1 MYKHRNPS
9 LIPLKF
15 FFSSKDCLFLQQY
28 LSIIDLIKMTKLFLI
43 LLTLITTVLSSLNLN
58 AQLEFP
64 EDKVSWKFSVEQS
77 GEEATIIATITMVE
91 HWHIYAVHIPEGS
104 FTLPTEL
111 NLKPSSDFKLIGKIT
126 EPKPI
131 FVHDDLADEDLY
143 FHSNTIVLKQ
153 KIRILTPKDF
163 TVKGVFAFQT
173 CDDTHCLPPHE
184 VEFEVKV
191 KGARR
196 SAVEAPPDE
205 ITETNNEN
213 EETNNESIAPEDEN
227 NSDSTVAATS
237 QDENTETHS
246 SENESTTVTE
256 SEINDESEDSESKSM
271 WTIFIIAFAS
281 GLAALLTPCVFPMIP
296 MTVSFFTK
304 QSKSKAEGIK
314 NAIIFGISIIVIF
327 TLLGTVV
334 TAIFGS
340 DSLNAMSTNVW
351 FNLIFFVLLVVFA
364 VSFMGAFEIRL
375 PTSWLNKADS
385 KADKGGLIGIFFMA
399 LALALVSFSCT
410 GPIIGSLLVESATM
424 GGYAPAIGMFG
435 FSLALALPFTLFA
448 AFPGWLNSLPKSGG
462 WLNTVKVVLGFL
474 ELALAFKFLSNA
486 DLVVQGHMLERELFL
501 AIWIGIFGVL
511 ALYLFGK
518 ISLPHDDKV
527 ERLSVGR
534 ALFGTTVVIFVI
546 YLIPGLWGAPRKIIS
561 GFPPPM
567 SYSESPMG
575 LGGSGGGH
583 SSSSSE
589 IVEGMHAGEH
599 GIMLFHDYD
608 LGIAYAQKVGKPVL
622 LDFTGYACVNC
633 RRMESNVWGA
643 PVVLDILKN
652 KVVMIS
658 LYVDDKTKL
667 PKEEQITVQVTD
679 KITRNLKSYGNK
691 WSHLQATRYQT
702 NSQPYYRMLGPDL
715 EDLENGS
722 ADYQDHGTPE
732 AFEKWLSKGLELYK
746 K

>member
-1 MYKHRNPS
+1 MKNT
-9 LIPLKF
+9 F
-15 FFSSKDCLFLQQY
+15 
-28 LSIIDLIKMTKLFLI
+28 
-43 LLTLITTVLSSLNLN
+43 LTLLMVIFSTVISSLSLN

-111 NLKPSSDFKLIGKIT
+111 NLKPSPNFELIGKVT

-131 FVHDDLADEDLY
+131 FKHDDLADEDLY
-143 FHSNTIVLKQ
+143 YHSNTVKLKQ

-163 TVKGVFAFQT
+163 TIKGVFVFQT

-184 VEFEVKV
+184 VDFEVNV

-196 SAVEAPPDE
+196 EVSAKDDDNTVETV
-205 ITETNNEN
+205 ITEKN
-213 EETNNESIAPEDEN
+213 EENATEPDTVIIKDSIVNNDKI
-227 NSDSTVAATS
+227 DSK
-237 QDENTETHS
+237 QDE
-246 SENESTTVTE
+246 ESNVTIAA
-256 SEINDESEDSESKSM
+256 EIDNNDDNNDKKNESKSM

-304 QSKSKAEGIK
+304 QSKTKVEGIR

-334 TAIFGS
+334 TWIFGS

-351 FNLIFFVLLVVFA
+351 FNLIFFFLLVIFA
-364 VSFMGAFEIRL
+364 ISFLGAFEIRL
-375 PTSWLNKADS
+375 PNSWLNKADA

-424 GGYAPAIGMFG
+424 GGLAPAIGMFG

-448 AFPGWLNSLPKSGG
+448 AFPGWMNSLPKSGG

-486 DLVVQGHMLERELFL
+486 DLVVQGHFLERELFL

-518 ISLPHDDKV
+518 ITLPHDDKV

-534 ALFGTTVVIFVI
+534 ALFGTTVLIFVI
-546 YLIPGLWGAPRKIIS
+546 YLIPGLWGAPLKIIS

-575 LGGSGGGH
+575 FGGSEASIH
-583 SSSSSE
+583 SSNNE
-589 IVEGMHAGEH
+589 VVEGMHAGEH

-608 LGIAYAQKVGKPVL
+608 LGVAYAQKVGKPVL

-633 RRMESNVWGA
+633 RRMESNVWGD

-658 LYVDDKTKL
+658 LYVDDKTEL

-679 KITRNLKSYGNK
+679 KITRDLITYGNK
-691 WSHLQATRYQT
+691 WSHLQATRYQN
-702 NSQPYYRMLGPDL
+702 NSQPYYRMLGPEL

-722 ADYQDHGTPE
+722 ANYRDHGTPE
-732 AFEKWLSKGLELYK
+732 LFEKWLSEGLKLYNK
-746 K
+746 KK

>member
-1 MYKHRNPS
+1 MKKTFLFLLLTFAAN
-9 LIPLKF
+9 L
-15 FFSSKDCLFLQQY
+15 FFSLESK
-28 LSIIDLIKMTKLFLI
+28 
-43 LLTLITTVLSSLNLN
+43 

-64 EDKVSWKFSVEQS
+64 EDKVSWKYTVEQS

-111 NLKPSSDFKLIGKIT
+111 NLAPSSNFKLIGKVT

-131 FVHDDLADEDLY
+131 FEHDELADEDLY
-143 FHSNTIVLKQ
+143 YHSKTIQLKQ
-153 KIRILTPKDF
+153 KIKILSTKNF
-163 TVKGVFAFQT
+163 KIKGVFAFQT

-191 KGARR
+191 KGAEKEIIEEDIIIIEED
-196 SAVEAPPDE
+196 VI
-205 ITETNNEN
+205 ITEEDTTVIVT
-213 EETNNESIAPEDEN
+213 EEVIIEKVIPESN
-227 NSDSTVAATS
+227 NSDASVIT
-237 QDENTETHS
+237 S
-246 SENESTTVTE
+246 SE
-256 SEINDESEDSESKSM
+256 EDSDEGGSSKSM
-271 WTIFIIAFAS
+271 WTIFFLAFAS
-281 GLAALLTPCVFPMIP
+281 GFAALLTPCVFPMIP

-304 QSKSKAEGIK
+304 QSKSKAQGIR
-314 NAIIFGISIIVIF
+314 NAVIFGISIILIYI
-327 TLLGTVV
+327 LLGTVV
-334 TAIFGS
+334 TGVFGS
-340 DSLNAMSTNVW
+340 DALNAMSTNFW
-351 FNLIFFVLLVVFA
+351 FNIIFFLILVVFA
-364 VSFMGAFEIRL
+364 ISFLGAFEIRL
-375 PTSWLNKADS
+375 PNSWLNKADS
-385 KADKGGLIGIFFMA
+385 KADKGGLVGIFFMA

-410 GPIIGSLLVESATM
+410 GPIVGSLLVESATI
-424 GGYAPAIGMFG
+424 GGLAPLVGMFG

-448 AFPGWLNSLPKSGG
+448 AFPGWMNSLPKSGG

-501 AIWIGIFGVL
+501 AIWIGLFGIL

-518 ISLPHDDKV
+518 ITLPHDDKI

-534 ALFGTTVVIFVI
+534 TLFGTTVVIFVI
-546 YLIPGLWGAPRKIIS
+546 YLIPGLWGAPLKIIS

-567 SYSESPMG
+567 SYSESPLG
-575 LGGSGGGH
+575 LGGGGGNSH
-583 SSSSSE
+583 SSSAE
-589 IVEGMHAGEH
+589 IVEGMHMGEH

-608 LGIAYAQKVGKPVL
+608 QGVAYAQKVGKPVL

-633 RRMESNVWGA
+633 RRMESNVWGD

-658 LYVDDKTKL
+658 LYVDDKTEL

-679 KITRNLKSYGNK
+679 KITRNLKTFGNK

-702 NSQPYYRMLGPDL
+702 NSQPYYRMLGPEL
-715 EDLENGS
+715 EDLSNGS

-732 AFEKWLSKGLELYK
+732 LFEKWLLEGLELYK

>member
-1 MYKHRNPS
+1 MKKTFLFIALAFIAN
-9 LIPLKF
+9 LFFVNELK
-15 FFSSKDCLFLQQY
+15 
-28 LSIIDLIKMTKLFLI
+28 
-43 LLTLITTVLSSLNLN
+43 

-64 EDKVSWKFSVEQS
+64 EDKVSWEFSVEQS

-111 NLKPSSDFKLIGKIT
+111 NLQPSPNFKLIGKVT

-131 FVHDDLADEDLY
+131 FHHDELADEDLY
-143 FHSNTIVLKQ
+143 YHSNTVKLKQ

-184 VEFEVKV
+184 VEFEVNV

-196 SAVEAPPDE
+196 DAS
-205 ITETNNEN
+205 TENTSKSTE
-213 EETNNESIAPEDEN
+213 EETTAIVKE
-227 NSDSTVAATS
+227 TVEETPTDTIKEEV
-237 QDENTETHS
+237 QTENTETASTKAES
-246 SENESTTVTE
+246 SVDNEIKEENDS
-256 SEINDESEDSESKSM
+256 NKDEESKSL
-271 WTIFIIAFAS
+271 WAIFLVAFGS
-281 GLAALLTPCVFPMIP
+281 GFIALLTPCVFPMIP

-304 QSKSKAEGIK
+304 QSKTKSQGIR

-351 FNLIFFVLLVVFA
+351 FNLIFFFLLVIFA
-364 VSFMGAFEIRL
+364 ISFMGAFEIRL
-375 PTSWLNKADS
+375 PNSWLNKADS

-410 GPIIGSLLVESATM
+410 GPIVGTLLVQSATL
-424 GGYAPAIGMFG
+424 GGLAPAIGMFG

-462 WLNTVKVVLGFL
+462 WLNTVKVVLGLL

-486 DLVVQGHMLERELFL
+486 DLVVQGHFLERELFL
-501 AIWIGIFGVL
+501 AIWIGIFAVL

-518 ISLPHDDKV
+518 ITLPHDDKV

-534 ALFGTTVVIFVI
+534 ALFGTGVLIFVI
-546 YLIPGLWGAPRKIIS
+546 YLIPGLWGAPLKIIS

-567 SYSESPMG
+567 SYSESPQG
-575 LGGSGGGH
+575 FGGSGGGSNGH
-583 SSSSSE
+583 ASSNE
-589 IVEGMHAGEH
+589 IVEGMHLGEH

-608 LGIAYAQKVGKPVL
+608 LGVAYAQKVGKPVL

-633 RRMESNVWGA
+633 RRMESNVWGDPA
-643 PVVLDILKN
+643 VLDILKN

-658 LYVDDKTKL
+658 LYVDDKTEL

-679 KITRNLKSYGNK
+679 KISRNLKTFGNK
-691 WSHLQATRYQT
+691 WSHMQATKYQT
-702 NSQPYYRMLGPDL
+702 NSQPYYRMLGPNL

-722 ADYQDHGTPE
+722 ADYNNHGEPQL
-732 AFEKWLSKGLELYK
+732 FKKWLSEGLELYK
-746 K
+746 KGK

>member
-1 MYKHRNPS
+1 MKKTFLFLLLTFAAN
-9 LIPLKF
+9 L
-15 FFSSKDCLFLQQY
+15 FFSLESK
-28 LSIIDLIKMTKLFLI
+28 
-43 LLTLITTVLSSLNLN
+43 

-91 HWHIYAVHIPEGS
+91 HWHIYAVHIPDGS
-104 FTLPTEL
+104 FTLPTEI
-111 NLKPSSDFKLIGKIT
+111 NLEPSSDFKLIGKVI

-131 FVHDDLADEDLY
+131 FEHDDLADEDLY
-143 FHSNTIVLKQ
+143 YHSNTIQLKQ

-163 TVKGVFAFQT
+163 TVKGAFTFQT

-184 VEFEVKV
+184 VGFEVKV

-196 SAVEAPPDE
+196 TAVETPSEE
-205 ITETNNEN
+205 ITPEQIEKEEKVEIIEDTIPQENIVETPSKDQYSEN
-213 EETNNESIAPEDEN
+213 QVPTLENSGDSEEDE
-227 NSDSTVAATS
+227 
-237 QDENTETHS
+237 EE
-246 SENESTTVTE
+246 
-256 SEINDESEDSESKSM
+256 ESKSLL
-271 WTIFIIAFAS
+271 TIFIVAFLS
-281 GLAALLTPCVFPMIP
+281 GFAALLTPCVFPMIP

-304 QSKSKAEGIK
+304 QSKSKAEGIR
-314 NAIIFGISIIVIF
+314 NAIIFGVSIIVIF

-334 TAIFGS
+334 TWIFGS

-351 FNLIFFVLLVVFA
+351 FNLIFFILLVVFA

-375 PTSWLNKADS
+375 PNSWLNKADS

-410 GPIIGSLLVESATM
+410 GPIVGSLLVQSATL
-424 GGYAPAIGMFG
+424 GGMAPAIGMFG

-448 AFPGWLNSLPKSGG
+448 AFPGWMNSLPKSGG

-486 DLVVQGHMLERELFL
+486 DLVIQGHMLERELFL

-511 ALYLFGK
+511 AFYLFGK
-518 ISLPHDDKV
+518 ITLPHDDKV

-534 ALFGTTVVIFVI
+534 ALFGTTVVIFII
-546 YLIPGLWGAPRKIIS
+546 YLIPGLWGAPLKIIS

-567 SYSESPMG
+567 SYSESPLG
-575 LGGSGGGH
+575 LGGGGGNNH
-583 SSSSSE
+583 SSSVD
-589 IVEGMHAGEH
+589 IVDGMHMGEH

-608 LGIAYAQKVGKPVL
+608 QGVAYAQKVGKPVL

-633 RRMESNVWGA
+633 RRMESNVWGD

-658 LYVDDKTKL
+658 LYVDDKTEL
-667 PKEEQITVQVTD
+667 PENEQITVQVTD
-679 KITRNLKSYGNK
+679 KITRDLKTYGNK

-702 NSQPYYRMLGPDL
+702 NSQPYYRMLGADL
-715 EDLENGS
+715 EDLSNGS

-732 AFEKWLSKGLELYK
+732 LFEKWLLEGLALYK